1 MVYWLLLLVTII
13 FEVAGTIAMKLSNG
27 LTKLVPSVLIFVFYG
42 ICFSVFAI
50 VVKKIH
56 LSIAYAI
63 WSGVGTLLI
72 TIISVYFFKE
82 HISLFQA
89 FCILFIVL
97 GVIGLK
103 VSSASWKL
111 SFIEDSFFL
120 LVSMCYDKIWHEEMK
135 DFVMINIKILSHMEG
150 RVCWKKWVKSF

>member
-1 MVYWLLLLVTII
+1 S
-13 FEVAGTIAMKLSNG
+13 GKIAIKVSNVLS
-27 LTKLVPSVLIFVFYG
+27 KVVPSVLSFVFYG

-56 LSIAYAI
+56 LSIAYAM

-72 TIISVYFFKE
+72 TITSVYFFKE

-89 FCILFIVL
+89 CCILFIVL

-103 VSSASWKL
+103 VSSAS
-111 SFIEDSFFL
+111 
-120 LVSMCYDKIWHEEMK
+120 
-135 DFVMINIKILSHMEG
+135 
-150 RVCWKKWVKSF
+150 

>member
-27 LTKLVPSVLIFVFYG
+27 LIKLVPSVLIFVFYG

-103 VSSASWKL
+103 VSSAS
-111 SFIEDSFFL
+111 
-120 LVSMCYDKIWHEEMK
+120 
-135 DFVMINIKILSHMEG
+135 
-150 RVCWKKWVKSF
+150 

>member
-72 TIISVYFFKE
+72 TIISVYFLKSILVYFK
-82 HISLFQA
+82 HF
-89 FCILFIVL
+89 V
-97 GVIGLK
+97 
-103 VSSASWKL
+103 
-111 SFIEDSFFL
+111 FFL
-120 LVSMCYDKIWHEEMK
+120 LFWVSLGLRFHLHHKRLSSSAEDSLC
-135 DFVMINIKILSHMEG
+135 FVKTPNYLYG
-150 RVCWKKWVKSF
+150 RLAHVCHQQ

>member
-72 TIISVYFFKE
+72 TIISVYFLKSILVYFK
-82 HISLFQA
+82 HF
-89 FCILFIVL
+89 V
-97 GVIGLK
+97 
-103 VSSASWKL
+103 
-111 SFIEDSFFL
+111 FFL
-120 LVSMCYDKIWHEEMK
+120 LFWVSLGLRFHLHHKGYLPVRKIAFC
-135 DFVMINIKILSHMEG
+135 FVKTPNYLYG
-150 RVCWKKWVKSF
+150 RLAHVCHQQ

>member
-1 MVYWLLLLVTII
+1 MIYWLLLLVTII
-13 FEVAGTIAMKLSNG
+13 FEVAGTVAMKLSNG
-27 LTKLVPSVLIFVFYG
+27 LTKFVPSVFIFVCYG

-63 WSGVGTLLI
+63 WSGLGTLCI
-72 TIISVYFFKE
+72 TIISFCFFKE

-103 VSSASWKL
+103 VSSAT
-111 SFIEDSFFL
+111 
-120 LVSMCYDKIWHEEMK
+120 
-135 DFVMINIKILSHMEG
+135 
-150 RVCWKKWVKSF
+150 

>member
-72 TIISVYFFKE
+72 TIISVYFLKSILVYFK
-82 HISLFQA
+82 HFVFFLLFWVSLGLRFHRIMKA
-89 FCILFIVL
+89 IFC
-97 GVIGLK
+97 
-103 VSSASWKL
+103 
-111 SFIEDSFFL
+111 EDSFFYL
-120 LVSMCYDKIWHEEMK
+120 QLTINTTKYDKKE
-135 DFVMINIKILSHMEG
+135 
-150 RVCWKKWVKSF
+150 

>member
-72 TIISVYFFKE
+72 TIISVYFLKSILVYFK
-82 HISLFQA
+82 HF
-89 FCILFIVL
+89 V
-97 GVIGLK
+97 
-103 VSSASWKL
+103 
-111 SFIEDSFFL
+111 FFL
-120 LVSMCYDKIWHEEMK
+120 LFWVSLGLRFHRIMK
-135 DFVMINIKILSHMEG
+135 AIFC
-150 RVCWKKWVKSF
+150 RR